1 MILGKIQNLLHS
13 EETGLDIKWTNQI
26 LVINLDLDTMIMF
39 NFLVNKV
46 SLFLSLKEDI
56 LIIQLKTHKWDQA
69 SMILKISTLEDKQ
82 NHTLYQKNKEVIH
95 KGQTQERILD
105 QGIIITLN
113 LLKTSPIH
121 SLN

>member
-1 MILGKIQNLLHS
+1 
-13 EETGLDIKWTNQI
+13 
-26 LVINLDLDTMIMF
+26 MIMF